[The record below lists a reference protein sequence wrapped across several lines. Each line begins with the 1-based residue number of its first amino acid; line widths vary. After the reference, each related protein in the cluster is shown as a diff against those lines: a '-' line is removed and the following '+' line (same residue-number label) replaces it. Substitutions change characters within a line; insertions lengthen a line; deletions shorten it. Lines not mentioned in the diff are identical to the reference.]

1 MNIKVMALIIS
12 GMTMIGCSLKTDKSI
27 GTEQIN
33 KKIETLKKEK
43 DSLLSRRQ
51 ELAEEEFKQKKSDD
65 LKFALDQEIL
75 SKDVKINEQVLEKSK
90 LQLDK
95 KKYETKLVII
105 SIVGVIVLTI
115 IHVLLPK
122 KKETKSWWFFH
133 QLFYKKKRFS
143 LIFPTKTTQFSL

>member
-1 MNIKVMALIIS
+1 MALIIS

-122 KKETKSWWFFH
+122 KKETKS
-133 QLFYKKKRFS
+133 
-143 LIFPTKTTQFSL
+143 

>member
-1 MNIKVMALIIS
+1 MNIKVMVLIIS
-12 GMTMIGCSLKTDKSI
+12 GMTMIGCGLKTDKSV

-43 DSLLSRRQ
+43 DSLLLRRQ
-51 ELAEEEFKQKKSDD
+51 ELAEEEFKRKKDDD

-75 SKDVKINEQVLEKSK
+75 SKEVMINEQVLEKSG

-95 KKYETKLVII
+95 KKNQTKLII
-105 SIVGVIVLTI
+105 ITVVGVIVLTV

-122 KKETKSWWFFH
+122 QGTKSWWFFH